1 MKKSNKKPASKKNTK
16 THLFCITLPKSL
28 LESAKVYGRKAG
40 FSSMSELLRAAIE
53 RTSALGIKKKV
64 QEEKAQLSFR
74 LTEEHYTGL
83 FRTAN
88 QSSQSV
94 ARIIRALLENAPK
107 LGIRPAGLPAPK
119 KRCGTEKKIASA
131 KKAAPK
137 KVTASTKKAPS
148 AKKAKR
154 K

>member
-1 MKKSNKKPASKKNTK
+1 
-16 THLFCITLPKSL
+16 
-28 LESAKVYGRKAG
+28 
-40 FSSMSELLRAAIE
+40 MSELLRAAIE

-83 FRTAN
+83 FRTAS

-119 KRCGTEKKIASA
+119 KRNVAEKKAAPKKAAPAKKAAAPA

-137 KVTASTKKAPS
+137 KAAAPAKKAAPKKAAAPAKKAPV